1 MIPIVAL
8 QTFTM
13 SLDPASARARQR
25 VLLLFAT
32 LSAVRLGSD
41 APSQWIAFGS
51 DRPHCGILRSGI
63 LLAVDCGDIKNRGA
77 ALIRSGGAMDE
88 WTKHIAPKMNG

>member
-32 LSAVRLGSD
+32 LSAVRLGND
-41 APSQWIAFGS
+41 APSQWICFGS
-51 DRPHCGILRSGI
+51 DRPHCGILLFFRFGT
-63 LLAVDCGDIKNRGA
+63 LLAVLTPRFA
-77 ALIRSGGAMDE
+77 VQL
-88 WTKHIAPKMNG
+88 